1 MRNRFSK
8 TVRVDLTRTDLVGGL
23 DSWVYTIT
31 RVDREGA
38 LYSRV
43 NVNTNTRKD
52 LIGGSSS
59 RIKVARSRL
68 DSFGSSSF
76 SKPGTTSQS

>member
-8 TVRVDLTRTDLVGGL
+8 IVRVNLTRTGLVGGL

-43 NVNTNTRKD
+43 NTNTRKD
-52 LIGGSSS
+52 LMGGSSS
-59 RIKVARSRL
+59 RIKVARSR
-68 DSFGSSSF
+68 
-76 SKPGTTSQS
+76 